1 MPYYP
6 HARSAGVGGFHVE
19 WVVLVKVVPDVH
31 QLRVDPGRRSVVRS
45 GAPLFLNPLDQ
56 RALSVARELRGPGEG
71 LSVLSMGPPDTEP
84 LLRELFAHGVERV
97 VLVTDPRLGGSDT
110 LATARALAAAV
121 ARLGADLVLA
131 GRASV
136 DAETAQVP
144 PELAELGGR
153 TLLTGVRSLRRNGA
167 MFTAVVEREER
178 AETVEFPLPAV
189 VSVTEKIAKPS
200 KPATEATTVANRA
213 VERWDLTALG
223 LDPSIVGFGGS
234 PTVVT
239 GLKEERRRRAG
250 HRIASGTAAERADAA
265 VARLEPLLAAPR
277 IRPAP
282 PSPLPNELLPTREFL
297 VLVSDEDG
305 ALAKEALASITQV
318 RRSGEGGW
326 PSAVLVANELVSE
339 ETRTALAAAG
349 CVRVYAS
356 GHDDPPPDG
365 PAVAEV
371 VAAILD
377 RRPEAAA
384 MIFPATAWGR
394 EVAGRVAARRLAGLV
409 GDAVDWNLRPD
420 GVVVWEKPA
429 FAGSALAEVVCRT
442 RPALATVTAGSF
454 GAPAL
459 WVDPVDSEM
468 VPIPFRPLTPRV
480 HRLDRVAESHP
491 EYGALAEAEVV
502 LVVGMGVGGP
512 DGVVVVQRLAERL
525 GAAVGGTRRVIDAGW
540 LPVQRQ
546 LGLTGRSLAPELAVL
561 VGVSGSPNHLVAWRR
576 AKTLLAINSDPAAPA
591 LAAADVG
598 VVGRWEEILPAVVER
613 LIPWSKDR
621 RRSPP

>member
-1 MPYYP
+1 VGYYP
-6 HARSAGVGGFHVE
+6 RGRSRGFGGFDVE

-31 QLRVDPGRRSVVRS
+31 QLRVDLARRSVVRA
-45 GAPLFLNPLDQ
+45 GAPQFLNPIDQ
-56 RALSVARELRGPGEG
+56 RALSVARELRVPGEV
-71 LSVLSMGPPDTEP
+71 LTVLSMGPPDAEP
-84 LLRELFAHGVERV
+84 LLRELYAHTVDRV
-97 VLVTDPRLGGSDT
+97 VLVSDPALAGSDT

-121 ARLGADLVLA
+121 ARLEADLVLA
-131 GRASV
+131 GRAST

-144 PELAELGGR
+144 PELAELRGS
-153 TLLTGVRSLRRNGA
+153 TLLTGVRRLSRNGNA
-167 MFTAVVEREER
+167 FTAVIEREER
-178 AETVEFPLPAV
+178 SETVEFPLPAV

-200 KPATEATTVANRA
+200 KPATDGAAGPARS
-213 VERWDLTALG
+213 VERWDLAALK
-223 LDPSIVGFGGS
+223 LLPTDVGFSGS
-234 PTVVT
+234 PTVVI
-239 GLKEERRRRAG
+239 GLKEEPRRRG
-250 HRIASGTAAERADAA
+250 GLRIDSGTAAERAEAA
-265 VARLEPLLAAPR
+265 VAALEPLLAAPR
-277 IRPAP
+277 IRPAR
-282 PSPLPNELLPTREFL
+282 PSPLPNELLPNREFL

-305 ALAKEALASITQV
+305 RLDAEALASITQV

-365 PAVAEV
+365 PSVAQV
-371 VAAILD
+371 VAAVLE

-409 GDAVDWNLRPD
+409 GDAIDWKLRPD

-429 FAGSALAEVVCRT
+429 FAGTALAEVVCRT

-454 GAPAL
+454 GPPAL

-468 VPIPFRPLTPRV
+468 VPIPFQSVGTRV
-480 HRLDRVAESHP
+480 HSLERAGESHP
-491 EYGALAEAEVV
+491 EYGALARADIV
-502 LVVGMGVGGP
+502 LVAGMGVGGP
-512 DGVVVVQRLAERL
+512 AGIEVVQQNAGRI
-525 GAAVGGTRRVIDAGW
+525 GAAVGGTRRVVDAGW

-546 LGLTGRSLAPELAVL
+546 LGLTGRSLDPELAVL

-576 AKTLLAINSDPAAPA
+576 AKALLAINSDPAAPA

-598 VVGRWEEILPAVVER
+598 IVGRWEEILPALVER
-613 LIPWSKDR
+613 LVPWAKENR
-621 RRSPP
+621 RLPV

>member
-1 MPYYP
+1 MD
-6 HARSAGVGGFHVE
+6 
-19 WVVLVKVVPDVH
+19 WVVLIKVVPDVH
-31 QLRVDPGRRSVVRS
+31 ALHVDRERRSLVRA

-56 RALSVARELRGPGEG
+56 RALAAARDLRGPSER
-71 LSVLSMGPPDTEP
+71 LTVLSMGPPDVEP
-84 LLRELFAHGVERV
+84 LLRELFAHTVDRV
-97 VLVTDPRLGGSDT
+97 VLVSDPALAGSDT

-121 ARLGADLVLA
+121 ARLPADLVLA
-131 GRASV
+131 GRAST

-144 PELAELGGR
+144 PELAELRGS
-153 TLLTGVRSLRRNGA
+153 TLLTGVRRLRRNGA
-167 MFTAVVEREER
+167 IFTAVVEREER
-178 AETVEFPLPAV
+178 ADTVEFPLPAV
-189 VSVTEKIAKPS
+189 VTLTEKIARPS
-200 KPATEATTVANRA
+200 KPTPAVESAPARS
-213 VERWDLTALG
+213 VERWDLASLG
-223 LDPSIVGFGGS
+223 VERAVVGFDGS

-250 HRIASGTAAERADAA
+250 RRIDTGTPVERATAA
-265 VARLEPLLAAPR
+265 VAALEPLLAAPR
-277 IRPAP
+277 IRPAR

-305 ALAKEALASITQV
+305 RLDEEALASVTQV

-339 ETRTALAAAG
+339 ATRTALAAAG

-365 PAVAEV
+365 PGVARV
-371 VAAILD
+371 VSAILE

-394 EVAGRVAARRLAGLV
+394 EVAGRVAAHRLAGLV
-409 GDAVDWNLRPD
+409 GDAIDWTLRPD
-420 GVVVWEKPA
+420 GVVLWEKPA

-454 GAPAL
+454 GPPAL

-468 VPIPFRPLTPRV
+468 VPIPFQSVPSRLNRLERV
-480 HRLDRVAESHP
+480 GEAHP
-491 EYGALAEAEVV
+491 EFGALAEADIV

-512 DGVVVVQRLAERL
+512 EGVEIVQRHAERL
-525 GAAVGGTRRVIDAGW
+525 GAAVGGTRRVVDAGW
-540 LPVQRQ
+540 LPAQRQ

-576 AKTLLAINSDPAAPA
+576 AKALLAINSDPMAPA
-591 LAAADVG
+591 LASADVG
-598 VVGRWEEILPAVVER
+598 IVGRWDEVLPALVER
-613 LIPWSKDR
+613 LRPGAELR
-621 RRSPP
+621 RRPSR